1 VAPLLWKMA
10 NENELEEIS
19 MYSEKS
25 GVPKSDKKT
34 TTITQIVS
42 IVLVS
47 VLVFTLAF
55 AAGCGAKGDSIVGK
69 WSVPEEG
76 ADDFPPGVV
85 LNFKKD
91 GTVKIELADNAPEE
105 IQLAAAMFE
114 MVKIGYKVSGDTL
127 EMTIEA
133 FGEKETDSSKF
144 KVEGDTLT
152 IFDEDGDVA
161 SVLKRAK

>member
-1 VAPLLWKMA
+1 MA

-19 MYSEKS
+19 MYSEKVEFPS
-25 GVPKSDKKT
+25 QIKT

-76 ADDFPPGVV
+76 ADDFPPVW
-85 LNFKKD
+85 F
-91 GTVKIELADNAPEE
+91 
-105 IQLAAAMFE
+105 
-114 MVKIGYKVSGDTL
+114 
-127 EMTIEA
+127 
-133 FGEKETDSSKF
+133 
-144 KVEGDTLT
+144 
-152 IFDEDGDVA
+152 
-161 SVLKRAK
+161 